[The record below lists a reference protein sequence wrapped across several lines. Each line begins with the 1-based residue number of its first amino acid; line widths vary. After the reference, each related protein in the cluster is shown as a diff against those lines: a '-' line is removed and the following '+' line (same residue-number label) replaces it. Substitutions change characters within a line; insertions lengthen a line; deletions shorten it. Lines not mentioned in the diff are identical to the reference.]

1 MRGRCSQCGDQKLK
15 IKSDD
20 VFRVGVP
27 WLTRLL
33 QREVDYVCA
42 VCGREVKGTIQSF
55 VDRANYRLRTPRPPG
70 TENKAVE
77 RQHAIIHNA
86 SAPTRRG
93 PTLSYPA
100 AFSAVDQVLFPTFE
114 GTIGDGTVVNQH
126 GDPELMADFAEEYL
140 RQFWVL
146 IPTDRL
152 PNTLKEIMP
161 ALLLLFTATE
171 LALKAFWIRS
181 GRQLLTNHSLTDLY
195 RELDPEHRR
204 DIEGR
209 FAKSELHAVLSALDA
224 DAPTVEL
231 ILNAY
236 SGTYGGASN
245 VHMDSRYYAEPTT
258 MFREASGLR
267 GANLVKG
274 NTPYPIFLPSVVR
287 SLIDAYRFYSGP
299 ERLKRLGAELSED
312 GGERDNDNH
321 GEWGLVPSSLGLVVV
336 MVLQS
341 NGMGLG
347 GKEVGTF
354 TEFKRLNPTNFII
367 DWMYG
372 GNTLL
377 FYLDRGQGFPDGKR
391 VIDGLECRVWNKRRV
406 GMHERDLHSLAD
418 AIDGSNKGVR
428 CFGHLPNI
436 GVDNESSS

>member
-1 MRGRCSQCGDQKLK
+1 MRGRCSRCGDQELRL
-15 IKSDD
+15 KSDD

-33 QREVDYVCA
+33 QKEVKYACA
-42 VCGREVKGTIQSF
+42 VCGREVKGSIQSF
-55 VDRANYRLRTPRPPG
+55 VDPNNYRLRTPRTSGTDSKTMERQYAMIYSASTPKQPG
-70 TENKAVE
+70 T
-77 RQHAIIHNA
+77 I
-86 SAPTRRG
+86 
-93 PTLSYPA
+93 LSYPA
-100 AFSAVDQVLFPTFE
+100 AFSAADQVLFPTFE
-114 GTIGDGTVVNQH
+114 GTIGDGTVVDQH
-126 GDPELMADFAEEYL
+126 GDPELMAGFAEEYL

-146 IPTDRL
+146 VPTGRL
-152 PNTLKEIMP
+152 PHTLKEIMP
-161 ALLLLFTATE
+161 GLLLLFTATE

-181 GRQLLTNHSLTDLY
+181 GRQLTGHSLTDLY

-209 FAKSELHAVLSALDA
+209 FANSEPHSALSALGA

-231 ILNAY
+231 ILNVY

-258 MFREASGLR
+258 MFRQESGLR

-274 NTPYPIFLPSVVR
+274 NTPYPIFLPYVVR

-312 GGERDNDNH
+312 GGERGSDNH

-336 MVLQS
+336 MVSQG
-341 NGMGLG
+341 NGMGLDR
-347 GKEVGTF
+347 KEVRTF
-354 TEFKRLNPTNFII
+354 TEFKRLNPTSFIV

-377 FYLDRGQGFPDGKR
+377 FYRDGGQEFPDGKR
-391 VIDGLECRVWNKRRV
+391 VIDGLECRVWSRGRL
-406 GMHERDLHSLAD
+406 GMHERDLHLLAD
-418 AIDGSNKGVR
+418 ALDGSDKEVG
-428 CFGHLPNI
+428 GLGQLANI
-436 GVDNESSS
+436 G